1 MPIESISPPDNFDFV
16 ITTFRRITSM
26 QTYLVVFTI
35 SDFVFVEDTTVVP
48 PQRVYARESLISAGD
63 AELAMKVS
71 PEILEFCEEYF
82 GINYTFPK
90 MDQVANF
97 YIKIKFKIELI
108 KVAMPQYGA
117 VAMEHWGACS
127 YGEPFLLYRHRVSTT
142 FDREYIITLIMHEFV
157 VRLLSDFV
165 MMKI

>member
-1 MPIESISPPDNFDFV
+1 MISVRHHSTYHAVSNMPIESISPPDNFDIV
-16 ITTFRRITSM
+16 TTTFRRITSM

-90 MDQVANF
+90 MDQVENF
-97 YIKIKFKIELI
+97 YNKFKIILNSLRLQCLNMELLRWSI
-108 KVAMPQYGA
+108 GV
-117 VAMEHWGACS
+117 
-127 YGEPFLLYRHRVSTT
+127 RVPTVSLSSCIDIA
-142 FDREYIITLIMHEFV
+142 FQ
-157 VRLLSDFV
+157 RLLIESTSSRS
-165 MMKI
+165 